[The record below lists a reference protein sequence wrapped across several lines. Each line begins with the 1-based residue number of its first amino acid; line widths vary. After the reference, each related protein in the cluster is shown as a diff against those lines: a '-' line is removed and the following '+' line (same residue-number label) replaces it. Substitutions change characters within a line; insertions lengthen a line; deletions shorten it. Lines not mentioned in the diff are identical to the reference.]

1 MEAGVPLQDWATTTT
16 IGGAAWVVGWGLV
29 RKNKKLPKMMDAS
42 AEEMCM

>member
-1 MEAGVPLQDWATTTT
+1 MEAGGPWLDWAVTTT
-16 IGGAAWVVGWGLV
+16 IGGATWLDGWGLV